1 MSVRNGIVLLL
12 ALSTLLFLAACGN
25 NGGGVNPPTPPPSGS
40 FSNSNLNGT
49 YVFSVSGTDI
59 ANGTPYAMVG
69 SLTANGS
76 GGLSGVVDINDTAF
90 ATAYT
95 TVVPPLAN
103 GSISNGSYSITVD
116 GRGQAKFNTSNPV
129 FGSITLDFVLSSSNG
144 GLVTELDGIAT
155 GSGTIDSQT
164 AGTTPTG
171 TYAFSFSGA
180 DFSSGGAY
188 ATVGNFTLGS
198 GNAIAGL
205 EDFNV
210 SGFAYADQPLTGQLV
225 VGPSSSPSTSLST
238 GQFGSLTFDVFAINS
253 SHLKFIEMDSSGTFS
268 GDAFSQ
274 STPTISTT
282 PMAFTLE
289 GIFPANAVFA
299 AGGFMTANGS
309 GGITGSEDV
318 NESGSV
324 SPSPLNFTANYAVAS
339 GETGR
344 YTLSG
349 FSGFTGGST
358 FVAYPSSGGLLLL
371 EIDDSGITA
380 GAAYPQTA
388 GATFAASS
396 QGYALNLS
404 GFNLSASG
412 EVDDIAEFTAN
423 PTGSTVTGL
432 IDENSTVSTPTFD
445 QALSGTFSTIS
456 SGRYGISA
464 SAGTSTVAGSLN
476 GGFDLTLYTV
486 DGTTFPFIESD
497 GGQVSAGV
505 IVQQNASASS
515 AATAHPNMFVVHP
528 LIRTHAAK
536 QKKN

>member
-1 MSVRNGIVLLL
+1 MSVRNGIVLFVVI
-12 ALSTLLFLAACGN
+12 STLLFLAACGG
-25 NGGGVNPPTPPPSGS
+25 NGSSITNPVPPPSGS
-40 FSNSNLNGT
+40 FSNSSLNGT
-49 YVFSVSGTDI
+49 YVFSLSGTDI

-76 GGLSGVVDINDTAF
+76 GRLSGVVDINDTAF
-90 ATAYT
+90 ATDYS

-103 GSISNGSYSITVD
+103 GSISNGSYSVTVD

-129 FGSITLDFVLSSSNG
+129 FGSITLDFVLSSGSQ
-144 GLVTELDGIAT
+144 GLITELDGIAT
-155 GSGTIDSQT
+155 GSGTLDSQT

-180 DFSSGGAY
+180 DFSNGGAY
-188 ATVGNFTLGS
+188 ATVGNFTLGA

-210 SGFAYADQPLTGQLV
+210 SGFAYADQALTGQFVL
-225 VGPSSSPSTSLST
+225 GPSSSPSTSLST
-238 GQFGSLTFDVFAINS
+238 AQFGALTFDVYAINS
-253 SHLKFIEMDSSGTFS
+253 SHLKFIEMDSSGTFT

-289 GIFPANAVFA
+289 GIFPANAAFA

-309 GGITGSEDV
+309 GAITGSEDV
-318 NESGSV
+318 NESGST
-324 SPSPLNFTANYAVAS
+324 SPSSLNFTANYSVAN

-349 FSGFTGGST
+349 FSGFTGGAT
-358 FVAYPSSGGLLLL
+358 YVAYPSSGGLLLL
-371 EIDDSGITA
+371 EMDDSGITA

-404 GFNLSASG
+404 GFNISASG

-423 PTGSTVTGL
+423 PTGGTVTGL
-432 IDENSTVSTPTFD
+432 IDENSDVSTPTFD
-445 QALSGTFSTIS
+445 QVLSGTFGTIS

-464 SAGTSTVAGSLN
+464 SAGTNNVVGSLN
-476 GGFDLTLYTV
+476 GGFALTLYTV

-505 IVQQNASASS
+505 IVQQNPSASS
-515 AATAHPNMFVVHP
+515 AAIAHPSMFVMHP
-528 LIRTHAAK
+528 LIRPHAAK